1 MGSWVQLNT
10 NPFQLNNKVILISC
24 KMINTMLD
32 RDIKNYI
39 VKIKDIIQFQIK
51 FSHTMVNK
59 LGETMKGAKK

>member
-39 VKIKDIIQFQIK
+39 VKIKDII
-51 FSHTMVNK
+51 
-59 LGETMKGAKK
+59 